1 MNLFAELIEGMRIAG
16 ESIRGNLLRSVLTT
30 LGIVIGIVTVTL
42 MASAIEAL
50 DRSFRNAMSFLSS
63 DVLYVDKRQ
72 WFIASDPQSDAAGKR
87 RNITRDQVAAL
98 ERGLSGVQA
107 VAPTV
112 MHHVD
117 TVRFGNRSSGM
128 ITVIGTTEQFAVTG
142 GVSLAAGRFFTRAE
156 AEGNRDICVVGAEIA
171 EKLFGGGSPLGQKLR
186 AGTELLE
193 IVGVLEKRGSFLG
206 QISLD
211 NQLII
216 PIGKMYRGFRT
227 DWSCTIDV
235 KVGDAARLPAA
246 KEEVRAL
253 MRKIRKV
260 PPGVEDD
267 FAINHQEQLFVQI
280 KSITAVIATCG
291 FFITGLS
298 LFVGGIGIAN
308 VMFVSVAER
317 TAEIGVRKALGA
329 KRRTILL
336 QFLIEASALCLIGGL
351 IGLTLAAGLVGAVH
365 HFYEVVVIAPSAVVL
380 AIAVSIIT
388 GVIAGF
394 LPAWRASRLSP
405 VEALRESAT

>member
-1 MNLFAELIEGMRIAG
+1 MKIAAELIEGMRIAG

-30 LGIVIGIVTVTL
+30 LGIIIGIVTVTL
-42 MASAIEAL
+42 MASALEAL

-63 DVLYVDKRQ
+63 DVIYVDKRQ
-72 WFIASDPQSDAAGKR
+72 WFIASDPQAAAANKR
-87 RNITRDQVAAL
+87 RDITRDQVAAF
-98 ERGLSGVQA
+98 ERGLTGVQA

-112 MHHVD
+112 MHRVD
-117 TVRFGNRSSGM
+117 SLRFGNRNSGM
-128 ITVIGTTEQFAVTG
+128 ITVIGTTEQFAMTSG
-142 GVSLAAGRFFTRAE
+142 LTLASGRFFTHAE
-156 AEGNRDICVVGAEIA
+156 ADGNRDVCVIGAGVA
-171 EKLFGGGSPLGQKLR
+171 EKLFGAGSPLGQKLR
-186 AGTELLE
+186 AGTEQLE
-193 IVGVLEKRGSFLG
+193 VVGVLEKRGSFLG

-211 NQLII
+211 DQLII
-216 PIGKMYRGFRT
+216 PLGKMYRGYRNN
-227 DWSCTIDV
+227 WSCTIEV
-235 KVGDAARLPAA
+235 KVGQAERVPAA

-260 PPGVEDD
+260 PPGADDD
-267 FAINHQEQLFVQI
+267 FAINHQEQLFSQLKNV
-280 KSITAVIATCG
+280 TAVIATCG

-351 IGLTLAAGLVGAVH
+351 IGLTIAGALVGAVH
-365 HFYEVVVIAPSAVVL
+365 YFYEVVVFAPSAVVL
-380 AIAVSIIT
+380 AIVVSIGT